1 MLNERQ
7 NKEAELYAHG
17 VNVTNIA
24 KLCDC
29 SRQTIYNDME
39 RKEWKAKVDD
49 LLTEAKQV
57 ANNKLNND
65 VELYVDELK
74 KIALTSKS
82 ENNKK
87 DALMYLLNRIYGTP
101 TNKTQDITDKQE
113 DNSVNQEELDK
124 EFNKFKVINTEEKAN

>member
-7 NKEAELYAHG
+7 NKEAELYAQG

-124 EFNKFKVINTEEKAN
+124 EFTKFKVINAEEKAN